1 MKKGISDA
9 IEIPKA
15 KGKIN
20 SANRDGAQ
28 TEEERED

>member
-20 SANRDGAQ
+20 SANRDGAYLDRRR
-28 TEEERED
+28 T